1 MKQFILML
9 FLTIDE
15 VKGERRL
22 RSDVSGTFAALRL
35 GPARGKARSPQRLPL
50 DGLQCSVRR
59 HHDIRSGGKVISC
72 GTACAVI
79 VYDSDHAE
87 IGAATRKSV
96 SCTHLLGMRRRAI
109 VMDKDR
115 DDMDSLAS
123 LASRA
128 RSCPWV

>member
-1 MKQFILML
+1 ML

-87 IGAATRKSV
+87 IGAATPKIGQLYAFTWNASQ
-96 SCTHLLGMRRRAI
+96 GN
-109 VMDKDR
+109 R
-115 DDMDSLAS
+115 DG
-123 LASRA
+123 
-128 RSCPWV
+128 